1 MRARAARLRI
11 GGSQRGEGFDGA
23 AAVTRSL
30 LGYGVLAGVF
40 YLAVGVTL
48 ALTREGF
55 SFADHPLS
63 VLMLGD
69 HGWMQRANIMI
80 TGAMVL
86 AAAAGFGRAL
96 RGSSRSRAVGTLLI
110 VYGVCLVLSG
120 VFPPDPMAGFPPG
133 AAGDEPTLSGVLH
146 LAFGGVGFLALA
158 ATAAVLAGWFSTVGL
173 DGWATRSRI
182 AAVVIVLAFLGGAAL
197 ATQPIGVALLWLA
210 VVAGWAWLAGA
221 SIATYRTVP
230 HPDAHRRETNPA

>member
-1 MRARAARLRI
+1 M
-11 GGSQRGEGFDGA
+11 GGTRRGEGFDGA
-23 AAVTRSL
+23 AAITRSL
-30 LGYGVLAGVF
+30 LGYGVLAGAF
-40 YLAVGVTL
+40 YLAAGVTL
-48 ALTREGF
+48 AITRAGF

-86 AAAAGFGRAL
+86 AAAVGFSRAL
-96 RGSSRSRAVGTLLI
+96 RGSSRSRMVGALLLL
-110 VYGVCLVLSG
+110 YGVCLVLSG
-120 VFPPDPMAGFPPG
+120 VFPPDPIAGFPPG
-133 AAGDEPTLSGVLH
+133 EAGDQATLAGVLH
-146 LAFGGVGFLALA
+146 LAFGGMGFLALA
-158 ATAAVLAGWFSTVGL
+158 AAAAVLAGWFTTVGR

-182 AAVVIVLAFLGGAAL
+182 AAVVIVLAFLGGAAM